1 MFWTDWDRYGPKIE
15 SANMDGTERMVT
27 IIIIL
32 THTKSKSLYHQTLV
46 GSHLGEPNSLA
57 VDFFLYEVCWA
68 DAGDDVRGITP
79 RIGNIFTD

>member
-27 IIIIL
+27 RIIIFI
-32 THTKSKSLYHQTLV
+32 SYQTLV

-68 DAGDDVRGITP
+68 DAGNDVRGITP
-79 RIGNIFTD
+79 RIGNIFTYQFPPT